1 MKGSSRGLGGA
12 LPSSISG
19 GAGARVGITDRIGVV
34 LDGRVHGIGT
44 DFSTRTGEVIL
55 GLRLKLGR

>member
-1 MKGSSRGLGGA
+1 MTFS
-12 LPSSISG
+12 
-19 GAGARVGITDRIGVV
+19 GARVGITDRIGVV

-44 DFSTRTGEVIL
+44 DFSVRTGEVTL